1 MISYHSSIFNLY
13 SHIYILIL
21 LSSQIHIEYVCIIT
35 YTHFY
40 HIPMYISIPSRG
52 MSLLHA
58 RLFCLLPSSRTV
70 ITITQVALNPNS
82 RVYDDKYEINVY
94 EGMKVESWTQSRW
107 TQGRIDHYTAY
118 K

>member
-1 MISYHSSIFNLY
+1 MYDIIVVYY
-13 SHIYILIL
+13 SHIIIISNTYRIR
-21 LSSQIHIEYVCIIT
+21 VIT

-70 ITITQVALNPNS
+70 ITSSAEPKFTSL
-82 RVYDDKYEINVY
+82 R
-94 EGMKVESWTQSRW
+94 
-107 TQGRIDHYTAY
+107 
-118 K
+118 